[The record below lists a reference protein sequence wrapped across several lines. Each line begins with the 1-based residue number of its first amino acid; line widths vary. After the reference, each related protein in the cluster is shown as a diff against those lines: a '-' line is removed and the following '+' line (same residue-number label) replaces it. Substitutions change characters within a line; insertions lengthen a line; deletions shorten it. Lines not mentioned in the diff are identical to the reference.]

1 MKVESL
7 SGYSLTI
14 PFKTAFRH
22 ASAERAATQTLWVA
36 ARSEGH
42 IGYGEGC
49 PREYVTAESLQSAG
63 AFLAAYASEWCAS
76 IRDPMTLRSWS
87 ERHESEIERNPA
99 AWAAVELALLDL
111 MGQVRGKSVESVL
124 GVPEID
130 GRFRYTAVL
139 GDAPPAQFA
148 AQLAHYLKAGF
159 RDFKIKLSA
168 DAVRDRAK
176 VRALIEA
183 GVPGKKVR
191 ADANNLWPDA
201 ETAIKALEA
210 LDFSFGAL
218 EEPLQA
224 GDYAGLA
231 RVAAALDT
239 KIILDESML
248 RAQQLEAVSDTPG
261 RWIVN
266 LRVSKMGGML
276 RSLQLVSEL
285 RERHIGLI
293 VGAHVGE
300 TSLLTRGALTVANAA
315 RDILVA
321 QEGAFGTHLLAHD
334 VVDPPLMFGPGG
346 LLDAAAMPRGAGWG
360 LVVRANSADTTEL
373 PAKS

>member
-1 MKVESL
+1 
-7 SGYSLTI
+7 
-14 PFKTAFRH
+14 
-22 ASAERAATQTLWVA
+22 
-36 ARSEGH
+36 
-42 IGYGEGC
+42 
-49 PREYVTAESLQSAG
+49 
-63 AFLAAYASEWCAS
+63 
-76 IRDPMTLRSWS
+76 
-87 ERHESEIERNPA
+87 
-99 AWAAVELALLDL
+99 
-111 MGQVRGKSVESVL
+111 
-124 GVPEID
+124 
-130 GRFRYTAVL
+130 
-139 GDAPPAQFA
+139 
-148 AQLAHYLKAGF
+148 
-159 RDFKIKLSA
+159 
-168 DAVRDRAK
+168 
-176 VRALIEA
+176 
-183 GVPGKKVR
+183 
-191 ADANNLWPDA
+191 
-201 ETAIKALEA
+201 
-210 LDFSFGAL
+210 
-218 EEPLQA
+218 LQA